1 MAVPVLLL
9 VLVPL
14 GPLTAQAQDAPRPD
28 TTRHPPSVSADP
40 DSTISMSVTLPEIT
54 VKSASGRPASI
65 PTAAHVTALDS
76 ATIAQSGA
84 QSVADLLTMRSGA
97 FVKQYGS
104 TGLATLSMRGMGG
117 TQTQVLLD
125 GLRVS
130 NPQTGQLDLSLLPT
144 LLIESVEVQRGTGA
158 VRHGSGSLG
167 GTVHLHTLAPQTD
180 PLVRAAA
187 GGGAYGER
195 YASALVSGGQGQ
207 WSGLVAGRYYH
218 TDGDFRYRNQFL
230 VPSQT
235 LRRTGAGARMTTLY
249 GRGTWR
255 GAEHRWS
262 LSGWWTQARR
272 GLPGPASARGGGA
285 RQWDQL
291 ARVWTKGTLSLGTG
305 TLTLSAQGQRSRLRY
320 RNPPTR
326 TDRTTRTTTTD
337 AKARLRYPVLPFGT
351 LTAGTTLGY
360 DHASLQGGVDR
371 LSGAA
376 FVDAT
381 LSLPPL
387 QIQPAVRLD
396 AIGLNG
402 EPAVVPSPR
411 LGVRLRPFAWK
422 GIALRGLVSRAFRY
436 PTFNER
442 YYDPGGTPGLRPED
456 GWTVEGG
463 ASVRLARATTFLSA
477 DATAFATRLT
487 DKIVW
492 QPSYVTSGVQVWS
505 PSNVSRVYSRGLELS
520 LRARTHLR
528 PDLTLSGGTHF
539 THTRAE
545 NRANPDSPAYGAQ
558 LPYVP
563 EQKWKLWTQV
573 QWRGLSLSASAQLVG
588 PRYYSTDESKALPP
602 YQIVDLRAAYK
613 WTFAAGRL
621 ALEAQIENV
630 LDRRYEI
637 VRLYPMPPRHATVR
651 LRFSFPCP
659 PNRR

>member
-1 MAVPVLLL
+1 MAAPVLLL
-9 VLVPL
+9 MLVLLVPS
-14 GPLTAQAQDAPRPD
+14 TAWAQEPARPD
-28 TTRHPPSVSADP
+28 TLRESAAP
-40 DSTISMSVTLPEIT
+40 DSAISMEVALPEVT
-54 VKSASGRPASI
+54 VEGPSPQSSSI
-65 PTAAHVTALDS
+65 PAAAHVTALDS
-76 ATIAQSGA
+76 AAIAQSGT
-84 QSVADLLTMRSGA
+84 QSVADLLAMRSGA

-104 TGLATLSMRGMGG
+104 TGLASLSMRGMGG

-144 LLIESVEVQRGTGA
+144 LLLESVQVQRGAGSA
-158 VRHGSGSLG
+158 RHGSGSLG

-180 PLVRAAA
+180 PLVRAAG

-195 YASALVSGGQGQ
+195 SVSALASGGTGS
-207 WSGLVAGRYYH
+207 WSGLVAGRYYR
-218 TDGDFRYRNQFL
+218 TEGDFRYRNQFL
-230 VPSQT
+230 VPTRT

-255 GAEHRWS
+255 GEAQRWS
-262 LSGWWTQARR
+262 VSGWWTQAQR

-285 RQWDQL
+285 QQWDRMG
-291 ARVWTKGTLSLGTG
+291 RVWTKGTLSVGAG

-326 TDRTTRTTTTD
+326 TDRTTITTATD
-337 AKARLRYPVLPFGT
+337 AEAQLQYPLPNLGSI
-351 LTAGTTLGY
+351 TAGTSLGY
-360 DHASLQGGVDR
+360 DHASLQDGVDR
-371 LSGAA
+371 LSGAT

-387 QIQPAVRLD
+387 QLQPAVRLD

-402 EPAVVPSPR
+402 QPALVPSPR
-411 LGVRLRPFAWK
+411 LGVRLRPF
-422 GIALRGLVSRAFRY
+422 GGTGLALRGLVGRAFRY

-463 ASVRLARATTFLSA
+463 LSFRRASPTTLLTA
-477 DATAFATRLT
+477 DATVFTTRLT

-505 PSNVSRVYSRGLELS
+505 PSNVSRVHSRGVELS
-520 LRARTHLR
+520 LRGRARLQSG
-528 PDLTLSGGTHF
+528 LTLSGGTVF

-545 NRANPDSPAYGAQ
+545 NRANPASPAYGAQ

-563 EQKWKLWTQV
+563 SQKWKLWTQV
-573 QWRGLSLSASAQLVG
+573 EWDGLSLSATGRLVG
-588 PRYYSTDESKALPP
+588 PRYYSADESKSLSP
-602 YQIVDLRAAYK
+602 YQAVDLRAAYN
-613 WTFAAGRL
+613 WSLPAGRL
-621 ALEAQIENV
+621 SLEAQIQNV
-630 LDRRYEI
+630 LDHRYEI
-637 VRLYPMPPRHATVR
+637 VRLYPMPPRHATLR
-651 LRFSFPCP
+651 LRFSFPP
-659 PNRR
+659 S